1 MIALADVQTR
11 LAAALVPD
19 TLKGVDLLG
28 ELPGALDQMKGSPW
42 AFVMPSQD
50 RAGPDTMGTVEV
62 RQRVV
67 QQFAVLICFFGIGNL
82 AAAQLSNIDT
92 IRAAVR
98 AQLVGWLPNPS
109 DSGDPITY
117 LGGKIVVADFDRSL
131 IIWGEEF
138 AGIYYVRA

>member
-1 MIALADVQTR
+1 MISLADVQTR
-11 LAAALVPD
+11 LTALIPN

-28 ELPGALDQMKGSPW
+28 ELPAALDQLKGSPW

-50 RAGPDTMGTVEV
+50 RAGPDTAGTMEV

-67 QQFAVLICFFGIGNL
+67 QQFAVLICFFGVGNL
-82 AAAQLSNIDT
+82 ASAQLSSIDT

-98 AQLVGWLPNPS
+98 GQLIGWLPNPS
-109 DSGDPITY
+109 ESGDPVSYIGGRIT
-117 LGGKIVVADFDRSL
+117 VADLDRSL

-138 AGIYYVRA
+138 AGSYYVRSA